1 MAEAVIG
8 RGMIEILP
16 DFRKFGKELAA
27 SMRTARA
34 QLDGTG
40 AGLRAS
46 AGTIF
51 NSMAKVGKGTTLLGV
66 GVAAASVK
74 MAGDFQAE
82 TAVLQ
87 TAAGET
93 AKNLGTVR
101 KGILSISEGTG
112 TGIKNLTDGMYTI
125 EKAGYRG
132 AEGLKVLKAA
142 AQGAKEENASLAD
155 VTNAMTSVMASY
167 HLGAGKSVQVMN
179 SLKTAAGE
187 GKITM
192 EEFSGALSTVL
203 PIASA
208 NKISLAEVGGA
219 VASLTQ
225 HGTSARE
232 ATQELAATIR
242 QLAAP
247 NNVASREMARF
258 GLSAVDVSQKLGNQK
273 GGRGLSGTI
282 DLLTSTI
289 LHKMGPS
296 GRVLLSAF
304 EGTKQSAQD
313 AQIMISKMPA
323 SIQEVAKSYL
333 SGKIS
338 LEDWNQQLKSAPVDQ
353 QPMLR
358 NFKTLVDRSKGF
370 SRELKSGGPSV
381 KTYTDALKKMSG
393 GAIGL
398 NTILQLSGE
407 STDAYHER
415 VKKVDESFHNSS
427 KDVEGWRV
435 TQGLLN
441 TQISRMKQTVQ
452 VLMIELG
459 TKLIPILQSIV
470 SWLMKNKWAVYA
482 LAGAIA
488 GVLTLSVVAFAAKT
502 VVSAGKVVLAFA
514 KIGVSATMMGV
525 NLVRGFASASAAAN
539 SSTGLAGTIGGSL
552 RSGRAFDG
560 LRLRGMYAMDTLR
573 TGFRAVGSGFRSVG
587 TAATSMA
594 TTIKSAAVSAGS
606 AAWSGVTTGV
616 KAVGGALKTAALATG
631 SFVKAQTL
639 AAAANAKAAVLWTV
653 AKIKI
658 LAQAAATGIATAA
671 QWLWN
676 VAMDANPITL
686 IIIGIAALVAAII
699 WVATQTTFFQT
710 IWKASWGAIKDA
722 FFTVFNFIRDHWKLI
737 VEILGGPIAIA
748 TIFII
753 DHWHQIVDG
762 FNAVI
767 NWITKHWV
775 LIVSIITGPIGTAV
789 LYVVRHWQQIID
801 GAKSMLN
808 TLATWFTGLPKR
820 IATAVG
826 NLGSLLYSEG
836 RDLLNGLLSGAR
848 EIASGFGG
856 WISRNVKNPLINAF
870 TKAGDWL
877 YGKGKDVLNGFL
889 SGLKQPWSA
898 LTKWVGGI
906 AKWIKD
912 HKGPISLDRKLL
924 HPAGVAL
931 MKGLLGGLQFGF
943 KDVGSFVYKA
953 GSKVSDIT
961 SSIASSISGS
971 IGSLF
976 GVGGG
981 NSGAVGTS
989 AQSAINYAA
998 QLVSD
1003 LWPNDF
1009 GTQML
1014 ALKNLWM
1021 GESGWN
1027 YKATNPS
1034 SGAYGIPQAL
1044 PASKMGSAG
1053 SDWRTNPATQIK
1065 WGLSYIKERYGK
1077 PSTAY
1082 GDWQN
1087 RSPHWY
1093 DQGGWLPPGLSLAMN
1108 GTGKPERIRTAGQE
1122 AALGNGSTINLTI
1135 VNKGVISSPHDAE
1148 DFIVTAL
1155 DNIGRHNRIPRSF
1168 KGNG

>member
-8 RGMIEILP
+8 RGMVEILP
-16 DFRKFGKELAA
+16 DFKKFGKELTS
-27 SMRTARA
+27 SMRTARS

-51 NSMAKVGKGTTLLGV
+51 NSMAKVGKGTALLGV

-87 TAAGET
+87 TAAGES
-93 AKNLGTVR
+93 AKGLSTVR
-101 KGILSISEGTG
+101 KGILSISQGTG

-125 EKAGYRG
+125 EKAGFRG
-132 AEGLKVLKAA
+132 ADGIKVLTAA

-167 HLGAGKSVQVMN
+167 HLGVGKSVQVMN

-282 DLLTSTI
+282 SLLTETI
-289 LHKMGPS
+289 LSKMGPS
-296 GRVLLSAF
+296 GQVLLSAF

-313 AQIMISKMPA
+313 AQIMLSKMPP
-323 SIQEVAKSYL
+323 SLREVAKGYL
-333 SGKIS
+333 DGKIS
-338 LEDWNQQLKSAPVDQ
+338 LEDWNQNMKGAPVAQ
-353 QPMLR
+353 APMLR
-358 NFKTLVDRSKGF
+358 NFKTLVDRSHGF

-415 VKKVDESFHNSS
+415 IKKVGESYNNAS
-427 KDVEGWRV
+427 KDVEGWKV
-435 TQGLLN
+435 TQGLFN
-441 TQISRMKQTVQ
+441 TQIARMKQTMQ

-459 TKLIPILQSIV
+459 TKLIPILQSMFT
-470 SWLMKNKWAVYA
+470 WMMKNKDVAFA
-482 LAGAIA
+482 LAGVIA
-488 GVLTLSVVAFAAKT
+488 GILTLSVVAFAAKT
-502 VVSAGKVVLAFA
+502 AVSAGKVVVSFA
-514 KIGVSATMMGV
+514 KMGASAVMMGV
-525 NLVRGFASASAAAN
+525 NVVRGFASASAAAS
-539 SSTGLAGTIGGSL
+539 SSTGLAGSFGGAM
-552 RSGRAFDG
+552 RRAFNPSTYRTLLDG
-560 LRLRGMYAMDTLR
+560 PRLRVMYMVESMKR
-573 TGFRAVGSGFRSVG
+573 GFRSAS
-587 TAATSMA
+587 TAAMSMGSA
-594 TTIKSAAVSAGS
+594 IKRAAVSAGS

-639 AAAANAKAAVLWTV
+639 AAAANAKAAVLWTA
-653 AKIKI
+653 AKIKT

-699 WVATQTTFFQT
+699 WVATKTTWFQT
-710 IWKASWGAIKDA
+710 AWKASWKAIQDA
-722 FFTVFNFIRDHWKLI
+722 FFFVFNFVKDHWKLI
-737 VEILGGPIAIA
+737 VEILGGPIGIA
-748 TIFII
+748 TVFII
-753 DHWHQIVDG
+753 NHWKQIVSG

-767 NWITKHWV
+767 DWIRQHWV

-801 GAKSMLN
+801 GAKSMMS
-808 TLATWFTGLPKR
+808 TLTMWFSGLPRR
-820 IATAVG
+820 ISSAVG
-826 NLGSLLYSEG
+826 SLASLLYGKG
-836 RDLLNGLLSGAR
+836 RDLMSGLLSGVHSV
-848 EIASGFGG
+848 ASGLGDWF
-856 WISRNVKNPLINAF
+856 SRNVKNPLINAF
-870 TKAGDWL
+870 TKAGNWL
-877 YGKGKDVLNGFL
+877 YGKGKDVINGFFD
-889 SGLKQPWSA
+889 GLKVPWKA
-898 LTKWVGGI
+898 VTTWVSGI

-931 MKGLLGGLQFGF
+931 MKGLLSGLQFGF

-961 SSIASSISGS
+961 SSIAGS
-971 IGSLF
+971 IGSSIGNLF

-981 NSGAVGTS
+981 SSGAVGSS

-1027 YKATNPS
+1027 YKAENPS

-1065 WGLSYIKERYGK
+1065 WGLTYIKERYGK
-1077 PSTAY
+1077 PSTAWA
-1082 GDWQN
+1082 DWQN

-1093 DQGGWLPPGLSLAMN
+1093 DNGGWLPPGLSLAMN

-1122 AALGNGSTINLTI
+1122 AALGGGATINLTI
-1135 VNKGVISSPHDAE
+1135 VNKGVISSPRDAE
-1148 DFIVTAL
+1148 DFIVNAL